1 MYFPLLCTTHGTQDS
16 RLSKNTV
23 INQLYKCRVPIAF
36 TRQVS
41 IAAQHILQESI
52 HVAALTFM
60 HAHVLSSHENAVIS
74 CEHAQIVT
82 LQCLVPPRRSMWT
95 IFGLVMHSY
104 CDSEQ
109 TICTMLKTNGVQ
121 CLYYVLYSNKWCAM
135 LVLCVILETNG
146 VQYLY
151 YVLYSKRMVCNACM
165 FDYVK

>member
-121 CLYYVLYSNKWCAM
+121 CLYYVLYSKRMVCNACTMCYAQNEWCAM

-146 VQYLY
+146 VQCLY
-151 YVLYSKRMVCNACM
+151 V
-165 FDYVK
+165 